1 VKTEVD
7 KRAREKNIS
16 IIGASIL
23 YSVTLLIPRVILL
36 TSLIGGAFFSSV
48 SAQGTETLRSVSS
61 RPGVTQPFILVEP
74 AGPPVASVI
83 LFTGGEGVVG
93 FKGSGPFP
101 RGGNFLV
108 RNRQRFAAHGL
119 LTAVIEVPSDHTAGY
134 GRFRTAEAHATDVAA
149 VMTVLR
155 QLAPVPLWLVGTSK
169 GTVSAVNVAA
179 RLKTGGPD
187 GIVLTSSITRT
198 AQQTSETVFD
208 AGLSEVRVPTLVV
221 HHEQDACVV
230 TPAADAQ
237 GLIGRVRAPRKELRV
252 IQGGAGG
259 ASGETACGP
268 FSAHGYFGVDGE
280 VVKVIA
286 DWIRQP

>member
-1 VKTEVD
+1 VARRIGVIGSFVWDVIYGRDPRILPIEEWGGIAYALSGLDAALSDDWEIVPLIKVGSD
-7 KRAREKNIS
+7 LADHAKRFLA
-16 IIGASIL
+16 
-23 YSVTLLIPRVILL
+23 
-36 TSLIGGAFFSSV
+36 
-48 SAQGTETLRSVSS
+48 TLR
-61 RPGVTQPFILVEP
+61 RI
-74 AGPPVASVI
+74 ADDA
-83 LFTGGEGVVG
+83 
-93 FKGSGPFP
+93 
-101 RGGNFLV
+101 
-108 RNRQRFAAHGL
+108 
-119 LTAVIEVPSDHTAGY
+119 AVIEVPSDHSAGY

-237 GLIGRVRAPRKELRV
+237 GLIGRVRAPRKELRL